1 MKLAILG
8 GGGVRIPMFVR
19 GVLSRPGSSFSEIC
33 LFEPDQM
40 RRDTIGRLSAEV
52 AAALG
57 HRGVVRVTADVEEAF
72 TGADFV
78 FSAIRVGGDRGRVID
93 EEVAL
98 RRGLVGQETIGPG
111 GCAMALR
118 TIPVILSYCETL
130 ARCAPGA
137 VLINFTNPAGLIT
150 QAISLHA
157 TARAVGVCDT
167 PSSVLARLGEFL
179 AADRHSVAFCYGGLN
194 HLGWI
199 SSFTVA
205 GREHVG
211 TLLERYEELQRFD
224 HSFAAFDAGFVR
236 RLGAIPTEYD
246 YYYYEPRRYVEAVAQ
261 AGASRGA
268 DVLRLNSGLLADI
281 AKAFDAGDVHDAW
294 RAYVTQMGIRRAS
307 YMRTDMAGE
316 GMPLAAPAAGAAA
329 PAAGGAAP
337 GTGHDAGD
345 LGPAGSA
352 APGTGHDAGD
362 LGPAGGA
369 APGTGH
375 DAGDLGPAGSAD
387 IRPGGYEGVAL
398 QVIAALTDRKPG
410 AVIVN
415 TRNGACLPF
424 LDPDDVVEVP
434 AHIDGGGIAPLA
446 GCELPRSARGLVT
459 QVKEY
464 EREVVSAAVTG
475 DAERAAL
482 ALALH
487 PLVPGVTVAREM
499 MSEYR
504 EQHGPSLAYLH

>member
-8 GGGVRIPMFVR
+8 GGGVRIPLFVR
-19 GVLSRPGSSFSEIC
+19 GVLSRPGTSFREIC
-33 LFEPDQM
+33 LFEPDQA
-40 RRDTIGRLSAEV
+40 RRETIGRLAVEV
-52 AAALG
+52 ASALG
-57 HRGVVRVTADVEEAF
+57 HRHVVRVTPDVEEAF

-78 FSAIRVGGDRGRVID
+78 FSAIRVGGDRGRLID

-98 RRGLVGQETIGPG
+98 RRGLVGQETTGSG

-118 TIPVILSYCETL
+118 TIPVVLSYCEAL
-130 ARCAPGA
+130 ARYAPGA

-157 TARAVGVCDT
+157 TVRAVGVCDT
-167 PSSVLARLGEFL
+167 PSGALDRLATFLDADTGE
-179 AADRHSVAFCYGGLN
+179 VAFSYGGLN

-199 SSFTVA
+199 SSFRVA
-205 GREHVG
+205 GRECIG

-224 HSFAAFDAGFVR
+224 HRFAAFDPDFVR
-236 RLGAIPTEYD
+236 RLGAVPTEYD
-246 YYYYEPRRYVEAVAQ
+246 YYYYEPQRYVAAVAQ

-268 DVLRLNSGLLADI
+268 DVLRLNSGLLGDI
-281 AKAFDAGDVHDAW
+281 AKAFEAGDVDDAW
-294 RAYVTQMGIRRAS
+294 HAYTTQMRIRRAS

-316 GMPLAAPAAGAAA
+316 AMPIAASADGQAAA
-329 PAAGGAAP
+329 S
-337 GTGHDAGD
+337 GHDAAGHDPGD
-345 LGPAGSA
+345 HLGPAG
-352 APGTGHDAGD
+352 AG
-362 LGPAGGA
+362 
-369 APGTGH
+369 
-375 DAGDLGPAGSAD
+375 AD
-387 IRPGGYEGVAL
+387 RPGGYEGVAL
-398 QVIAALTDRKPG
+398 AVIAALTGRRP
-410 AVIVN
+410 ASVIVN
-415 TRNGACLPF
+415 TRNGASLPF

-434 AHIDGGGIAPLA
+434 AHIDGGGVAPLA
-446 GCELPRSARGLVT
+446 GGTLPRSARGLVM

-504 EQHGPSLAYLH
+504 ERHGPDLAYLH

>member
-8 GGGVRIPMFVR
+8 GGGVRIPLFVR
-19 GVLSRPGSSFSEIC
+19 GVLSRPGTSFREIC
-33 LFEPDQM
+33 LFEPDQA
-40 RRDTIGRLSAEV
+40 RRDTIGRLAAEV

-57 HRGVVRVTADVEEAF
+57 HRGVVTVTPDVEEAF

-78 FSAIRVGGDRGRVID
+78 FSAIRVGGDRGRLID

-98 RRGLVGQETIGPG
+98 RRGLVGQETTGAG

-118 TIPVILSYCETL
+118 TIPVVLSYCEAL
-130 ARCAPGA
+130 ARYSPGA

-157 TARAVGVCDT
+157 TVRAVGVCDT
-167 PSSVLARLGEFL
+167 PSGALDRL
-179 AADRHSVAFCYGGLN
+179 AAFLDASREEVAFSYGGLN

-199 SSFTVA
+199 SSFRVA
-205 GREHVG
+205 GRERIG
-211 TLLERYEELQRFD
+211 TLLDRYEELQRFD
-224 HSFAAFDAGFVR
+224 HRFAAFDPDFVR
-236 RLGAIPTEYD
+236 RLGAVPTEYD
-246 YYYYEPRRYVEAVAQ
+246 YYYYEPQRYVAAVAQ

-268 DVLRLNSGLLADI
+268 DVLRLNSGLLGDI
-281 AKAFDAGDVHDAW
+281 AKAFDAGGVHDAW
-294 RAYVTQMGIRRAS
+294 HTYFTQMRIRRAS

-316 GMPLAAPAAGAAA
+316 AMPLAALANG
-329 PAAGGAAP
+329 PAAGGSAAAA
-337 GTGHDAGD
+337 GHDDTDDDVGD
-345 LGPAGSA
+345 LGR
-352 APGTGHDAGD
+352 
-362 LGPAGGA
+362 AGG
-369 APGTGH
+369 G
-375 DAGDLGPAGSAD
+375 AD
-387 IRPGGYEGVAL
+387 RPGGYEGVAL
-398 QVIAALTDRKPG
+398 AVIAALTGRRP
-410 AVIVN
+410 ASVIVN
-415 TRNGACLPF
+415 TRNGTSLPF

-434 AHIDGGGIAPLA
+434 AHIDGGGVAPLA
-446 GCELPRSARGLVT
+446 GGPLPRSARGLVT

-504 EQHGPSLAYLH
+504 ERHGPDLAYLR

>member
-8 GGGVRIPMFVR
+8 GGGVRIPAFVR
-19 GVLSRPGSSFSEIC
+19 GVLSRPGVSFAEIS
-33 LFEPDQM
+33 LFEPDPL
-40 RRDTIGRLSAEV
+40 RRDTTARLSVEL

-57 HRGVVRVTADVEEAF
+57 RPGVVTVTADPEAAF

-98 RRGLVGQETIGPG
+98 RRGLVGQETTGPG

-118 TIPVILSYCETL
+118 TIPVVLSYCDTL

-150 QAISLHA
+150 QAICLHA
-157 TARAVGVCDT
+157 KVRAVGVCDT
-167 PSSVLARLGEFL
+167 PSGALGRLAEFL
-179 AADRHSVAFCYGGLN
+179 GADPDRIAFSYGGLN

-199 SSFTVA
+199 SSFAVA
-205 GREHVG
+205 GEERIG
-211 TLLERYEELQRFD
+211 TLLDRYEELQRFD
-224 HSFAAFDAGFVR
+224 HRFAAFDAAFVR

-246 YYYYEPRRYVEAVAQ
+246 YYYYEPRRYVDAVAQ

-268 DVLRLNSGLLADI
+268 DVLRLNTGLLASI
-281 AKAFDAGDVHDAW
+281 AKAFETGDVHDAW
-294 RAYVTQMGIRRAS
+294 AAYAAQMGIRHAS
-307 YMRTDMAGE
+307 YMRTDVQGE
-316 GMPLAAPAAGAAA
+316 GMPLQAAA
-329 PAAGGAAP
+329 VGGPDRLAP
-337 GTGHDAGD
+337 PDGD
-345 LGPAGSA
+345 
-352 APGTGHDAGD
+352 
-362 LGPAGGA
+362 GA
-369 APGTGH
+369 DHA
-375 DAGDLGPAGSAD
+375 
-387 IRPGGYEGVAL
+387 RPGGYEGVAL
-398 QVIAALTDRKPG
+398 QVIAALTARRPG

-415 TRNGACLPF
+415 TRNGTSLDF

-434 AHIDGGGIAPLA
+434 ALISGGGVAPLA
-446 GCELPRSARGLVT
+446 AGQLPRSARGLIT

-464 EREVVSAAVTG
+464 EREVVNAAVTG

-504 EQHGPSLAYLH
+504 ERHGRDLAYLV

>member
-8 GGGVRIPMFVR
+8 GGGVRIPLFVR
-19 GVLSRPGSSFSEIC
+19 GVLSRPGMPFREIC
-33 LFEPDQM
+33 LFEPDQT
-40 RRDTIGRLSAEV
+40 RRETIGRLAVEV

-57 HRGVVRVTADVEEAF
+57 HRDVVTVTPDVQEAF

-78 FSAIRVGGDRGRVID
+78 FSAIRVGGDRGRLID

-98 RRGLVGQETIGPG
+98 RRGLVGQETTGPG

-118 TIPVILSYCETL
+118 TIPVVLSYCDAL
-130 ARCAPGA
+130 AKYAPSA

-157 TARAVGVCDT
+157 AVRAVGVCDT
-167 PSSVLARLGEFL
+167 PSGALDRLAEFL
-179 AADRHSVAFCYGGLN
+179 GADRDEVGFSYGGLN

-199 SSFTVA
+199 SSFRVA
-205 GREHVG
+205 GRECIG
-211 TLLERYEELQRFD
+211 TLLDRYEELQRFD
-224 HSFAAFDAGFVR
+224 HRFAAFDPGFVR
-236 RLGAIPTEYD
+236 RLGAVPTEYD
-246 YYYYEPRRYVEAVAQ
+246 YYYYEPRRYVEAVAK

-268 DVLRLNSGLLADI
+268 DVLRLNTGLLGDI
-281 AKAFDAGDVHDAW
+281 AKAFEAGDVHDAW
-294 RAYVTQMGIRRAS
+294 HAYSTQMRIRRAS

-316 GMPLAAPAAGAAA
+316 AMPLAPPADGAGAA
-329 PAAGGAAP
+329 
-337 GTGHDAGD
+337 GHDA
-345 LGPAGSA
+345 
-352 APGTGHDAGD
+352 TGHDAGD

-369 APGTGH
+369 
-375 DAGDLGPAGSAD
+375 D
-387 IRPGGYEGVAL
+387 RPGGYEGVAL
-398 QVIAALTDRKPG
+398 AVIAALTGGRP
-410 AVIVN
+410 ASVIVN
-415 TRNGACLPF
+415 TRNGASLPF

-434 AHIDGGGIAPLA
+434 AHIDGGGVAPLA
-446 GCELPRSARGLVT
+446 GGTLPRSARGLVT

-504 EQHGPSLAYLH
+504 ERHGPDLAYLH

>member
-1 MKLAILG
+1 
-8 GGGVRIPMFVR
+8 
-19 GVLSRPGSSFSEIC
+19 
-33 LFEPDQM
+33 
-40 RRDTIGRLSAEV
+40 
-52 AAALG
+52 
-57 HRGVVRVTADVEEAF
+57 
-72 TGADFV
+72 
-78 FSAIRVGGDRGRVID
+78 
-93 EEVAL
+93 
-98 RRGLVGQETIGPG
+98 
-111 GCAMALR
+111 
-118 TIPVILSYCETL
+118 
-130 ARCAPGA
+130 
-137 VLINFTNPAGLIT
+137 
-150 QAISLHA
+150 
-157 TARAVGVCDT
+157 
-167 PSSVLARLGEFL
+167 VLARLGEFL
-179 AADRHSVAFCYGGLN
+179 DADRHSVAFCYGGLN

-316 GMPLAAPAAGAAA
+316 GMPLAAPAAG
-329 PAAGGAAP
+329 G
-337 GTGHDAGD
+337 
-345 LGPAGSA
+345 A

-375 DAGDLGPAGSAD
+375 DAGDLGPAGGAD
-387 IRPGGYEGVAL
+387 TRPGGYEGVAL

-446 GCELPRSARGLVT
+446 GCGLPRSARGLVT

>member
-19 GVLSRPGSSFSEIC
+19 GVLSRPGASFSEIC
-33 LFEPDQM
+33 LFEPDQA
-40 RRDTIGRLSAEV
+40 RRETIGRLSVEV

-57 HRGVVRVTADVEEAF
+57 HRDVVRVTADVEDAF

-78 FSAIRVGGDRGRVID
+78 FSAIRVGGDRGRLID

-118 TIPVILSYCETL
+118 TIPVVLSYCETL

-150 QAISLHA
+150 QAVSLHA
-157 TARAVGVCDT
+157 AVRAVGVCDT
-167 PSSVLARLGEFL
+167 PSSTLARLTEFL
-179 AADRHSVAFCYGGLN
+179 GADQHSVAFSYGGLN
-194 HLGWI
+194 HLGWV

-205 GREHVG
+205 GRECVG
-211 TLLERYEELQRFD
+211 TLLARYEELQRFD
-224 HSFAAFDAGFVR
+224 QHFAAFDAGFVR

-268 DVLRLNSGLLADI
+268 DVLRLNAGLLTDI

-316 GMPLAAPAAGAAA
+316 GMPLPAPTSG
-329 PAAGGAAP
+329 P
-337 GTGHDAGD
+337 GPDPGPGPGSDLGPDTGHDAGDPGPAGD
-345 LGPAGSA
+345 LGPAGA
-352 APGTGHDAGD
+352 A
-362 LGPAGGA
+362 
-369 APGTGH
+369 
-375 DAGDLGPAGSAD
+375 AD

-446 GCELPRSARGLVT
+446 AGELPRSARGLVT

-475 DAERAAL
+475 DADRAAL

-504 EQHGPSLAYLH
+504 ERHGADLAYLR

>member
-8 GGGVRIPMFVR
+8 GGGVRIPLFVR
-19 GVLSRPGSSFSEIC
+19 GVLSRRGEPFSEIC
-33 LFEPDQM
+33 LFEPDQA
-40 RRDTIGRLSAEV
+40 RRDTIGRLAVEV
-52 AAALG
+52 ATALG
-57 HRGVVRVTADVEEAF
+57 HRGVVRVTDDAADAL
-72 TGADFV
+72 TGAGFV
-78 FSAIRVGGDRGRVID
+78 FSAIRVGGDRGRLID

-98 RRGLVGQETIGPG
+98 RRGLVGQETTGPG

-118 TIPVILSYCETL
+118 TIPVVLSYCEAL
-130 ARCAPGA
+130 AKYAPGA

-150 QAISLHA
+150 QAISLYS
-157 TARAVGVCDT
+157 TVRAVGVCDT
-167 PSSVLARLGEFL
+167 PSGALDRLATFL
-179 AADRHSVAFCYGGLN
+179 DADRNQVAFSYAGLN

-205 GREHVG
+205 GEEQLG
-211 TLLERYEELQRFD
+211 ALLERYEDLQRFD
-224 HSFAAFDAGFVR
+224 HRFAAFDPGFVR

-246 YYYYEPRRYVEAVAQ
+246 YYFYEPRRYVQAVAQ

-268 DVLRLNSGLLADI
+268 DVLRLNTGLLAGI
-281 AKAFDAGDVHDAW
+281 AKAFEAGDVRDAW
-294 RAYVTQMGIRRAS
+294 HAYFTQMGIRRAS
-307 YMRTDMAGE
+307 YMRTDIAGE
-316 GMPLAAPAAGAAA
+316 GMPLPVPGGGPGPVRGPDATGRD
-329 PAAGGAAP
+329 AGGP
-337 GTGHDAGD
+337 GPATGHDAGD
-345 LGPAGSA
+345 LA
-352 APGTGHDAGD
+352 
-362 LGPAGGA
+362 PAGGA
-369 APGTGH
+369 
-375 DAGDLGPAGSAD
+375 D
-387 IRPGGYEGVAL
+387 RPGGYEGVAL
-398 QVIAALTDRKPG
+398 QVIAALSGRRPG

-415 TRNGACLPF
+415 TRNGTSVPF

-434 AHIDGGGIAPLA
+434 AHIDGGGVAPLA
-446 GCELPRSARGLVT
+446 GGGLPRSARGLVT

-504 EQHGPSLAYLH
+504 ERHGPDLAYLR